1 MTAGGPHGKGH
12 EGGRCR
18 TCEPPWRRE
27 RLRTTSR
34 KAATATPVSRIAMK
48 KSSSVAVVKAT
59 SVPDTPAMRYAVT
72 GPPPISENRDGL
84 TLRGH
89 QVGPHATGW
98 GLGNW

>member
-1 MTAGGPHGKGH
+1 
-12 EGGRCR
+12 
-18 TCEPPWRRE
+18 
-27 RLRTTSR
+27 
-34 KAATATPVSRIAMK
+34 MK